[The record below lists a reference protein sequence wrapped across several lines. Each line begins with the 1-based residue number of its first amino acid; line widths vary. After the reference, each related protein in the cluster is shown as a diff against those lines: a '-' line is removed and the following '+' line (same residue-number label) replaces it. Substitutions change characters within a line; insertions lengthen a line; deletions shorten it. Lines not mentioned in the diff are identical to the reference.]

1 MLDSSNKV
9 NLKNHEIQTKI
20 FLNSNNKSFR
30 RISLPDC
37 LLWLFL
43 SFQELMMKI
52 NTTPIVLFGESIN
65 PGESKTINVEIA
77 RLHTTTKLNIPVIVR
92 RSKIDG
98 PVVLFSAGIH
108 GDEINGVEIVRQV
121 IRTKINKPKRGTIIC
136 IPIVNVFG
144 FVNKSREFPDGRDL
158 NRVFPGSKKGSLASR
173 FAFHI
178 LTEIM
183 TVVNYAVDFHAGGA
197 SRFNAPQI
205 RIAPNNEALKNLADV
220 FNAPFTLYS
229 KNISGSFRSSSEKLN
244 VKMLLFE
251 GGKSLDIN
259 TSIADEGINGAKRLL
274 AHLDMLDPKHSVP
287 QQQSNTIYIEKS
299 GWIRAKCSGLLHDYN
314 MIGKFVKKGT
324 VLAIITDPYGKFERK
339 VKAPNDGYIINA
351 NHSPIVYEGDA
362 IYHLS
367 NAFDSEEGE

>member
-1 MLDSSNKV
+1 
-9 NLKNHEIQTKI
+9 
-20 FLNSNNKSFR
+20 
-30 RISLPDC
+30 
-37 LLWLFL
+37 
-43 SFQELMMKI
+43 MMKI